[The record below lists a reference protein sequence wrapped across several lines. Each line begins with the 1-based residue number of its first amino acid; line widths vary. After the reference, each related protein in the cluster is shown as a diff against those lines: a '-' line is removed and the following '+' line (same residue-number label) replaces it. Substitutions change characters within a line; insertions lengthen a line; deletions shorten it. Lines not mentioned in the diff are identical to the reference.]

1 MAKKK
6 KDKSKKKKDKCFK
19 PPVLVQTPVL
29 SGCMLKEPIA
39 LPKPGGPSN
48 QYVKIQK
55 KTDWLCRAV
64 ANRHPGTAPLSR
76 TKLLNRF
83 RCVLDEPGPDKPGDK
98 MQALSAA
105 LRKTQ
110 KAPAPEAAK
119 KKIYKSGKDLPK
131 EGFEKRVKIPV
142 DIDRDATWR
151 LWRDGKLKYWSVW
164 IHKEDLL
171 KFVAALRSEY
181 VRKGVAKINA
191 GEAHPGGEGNEQG
204 GNADAEQ
211 GDESG
216 QEDDDDKGSDS
227 PDATTDVTQGSQSS
241 TTSLDSSSSRVSGA
255 TALI

>member
-1 MAKKK
+1 
-6 KDKSKKKKDKCFK
+6 
-19 PPVLVQTPVL
+19 
-29 SGCMLKEPIA
+29 
-39 LPKPGGPSN
+39 
-48 QYVKIQK
+48 
-55 KTDWLCRAV
+55 
-64 ANRHPGTAPLSR
+64 
-76 TKLLNRF
+76 
-83 RCVLDEPGPDKPGDK
+83 
-98 MQALSAA
+98 MQALTAA
-105 LRKTQ
+105 LNKTQ
-110 KAPAPEAAK
+110 KVPAPAAAK
-119 KKIYKSGKDLPK
+119 KTHKSGKEVKK

-151 LWRDGKLKYWSVW
+151 LWRDETMKYWSVW
-164 IHKEDLL
+164 IHIEDLL

-181 VRKGVAKINA
+181 VRKGGAEINA

-216 QEDDDDKGSDS
+216 QEDDDDDDNKGSDS

>member
-1 MAKKK
+1 
-6 KDKSKKKKDKCFK
+6 
-19 PPVLVQTPVL
+19 
-29 SGCMLKEPIA
+29 
-39 LPKPGGPSN
+39 
-48 QYVKIQK
+48 
-55 KTDWLCRAV
+55 
-64 ANRHPGTAPLSR
+64 
-76 TKLLNRF
+76 
-83 RCVLDEPGPDKPGDK
+83 
-98 MQALSAA
+98 MQALTAA
-105 LRKTQ
+105 LGKTQ
-110 KAPAPEAAK
+110 KEPAPAAAK
-119 KKIYKSGKDLPK
+119 KKIHKSGKGVQK
-131 EGFEKRVKIPV
+131 VGFEKCLKLHG
-142 DIDRDATWR
+142 ATWR
-151 LWRDGKLKYWSVW
+151 LWRDGKPKYWSVW
-164 IHKEDLL
+164 IHKDDLL